1 MAWIKSF
8 LHWGKVLFCAP
19 KENQKS
25 ARYFRG
31 AGSDGLRYPASTSC
45 LGRHSCPADRGPN
58 SSSLFPPQAAVVAVA
73 RKGLLA
79 PFRPR
84 RGSRNGKK
92 LAASLRRVAAPS
104 VCFAA
109 ARILLA
115 AVPTASPCF
124 RHWRRSS
131 LLRFFLASPICC
143 FAADFLDAAIE
154 KAPARMRQ
162 ELFAAKIREIR
173 PSRRRFWSRWR
184 RTR

>member
-92 LAASLRRVAAPS
+92 LAASLNAFFSNDFCHAT
-104 VCFAA
+104 CF
-109 ARILLA
+109 LLGKRF
-115 AVPTASPCF
+115 VPHGTFRGRSPPFSPQQVPYTA
-124 RHWRRSS
+124 
-131 LLRFFLASPICC
+131 
-143 FAADFLDAAIE
+143 
-154 KAPARMRQ
+154 
-162 ELFAAKIREIR
+162 
-173 PSRRRFWSRWR
+173 
-184 RTR
+184 